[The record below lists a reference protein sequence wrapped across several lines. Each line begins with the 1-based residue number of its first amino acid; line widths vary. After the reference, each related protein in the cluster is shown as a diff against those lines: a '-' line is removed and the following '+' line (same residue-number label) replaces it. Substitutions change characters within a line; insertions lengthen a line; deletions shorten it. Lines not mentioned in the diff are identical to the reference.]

1 MRKVNVMVE
10 VSDDIFED
18 MVKPLKAEK
27 SFGKVVVALLEAYY
41 YNDAVYSYVSNRL
54 DGITVQENSDL
65 MKDLQDM
72 AESISFLNASADKI
86 EQEMNRGIGE
96 FGSLEENTETPR
108 EKERVEEEDKANF
121 VTTDMLRSSL
131 DRATKDIIDSV
142 RGMLGDYVGSG
153 EFRTAS
159 KGEASGYSP
168 KSEKPKNDYVGD
180 ISVVPETKDEY
191 REDDDIPLP
200 MESGY
205 TSDQGIHFV
214 EDEDTELPDEGLS
227 NEEESKLAVDALA
240 KLSRGLF

>member
-96 FGSLEENTETPR
+96 FDSFEENTETPR
-108 EKERVEEEDKANF
+108 EKERVEEEAKADF
-121 VTTDMLRSSL
+121 VTTDMLRYSL

-153 EFRTAS
+153 EFRTDS
-159 KGEASGYSP
+159 KEEASGYSS
-168 KSEKPKNDYVGD
+168 KSEKPKNDYVED

-205 TSDQGIHFV
+205 TFDQGIHFV